1 MPERTVI
8 GIDFGSSQSSIAV
21 LRIGSTE
28 APELLNV
35 GGGRNG
41 VTIPTLLAVDANDGS
56 VIDFGANVRKH
67 YAEEQQGT
75 VIFASNFKRYLGKNV
90 ASNDPDSRKEANKY
104 CKLFIY
110 ELAKFVKERY
120 NVKELD
126 FNDFETCLAYP
137 ATWSKEQ
144 VELLKQY
151 AKEAGFPAD
160 PILGIKAIPEPVAAM
175 HALKVQN
182 ADFRFG
188 NCPEYYMV
196 IDFGGGTLDICVIR
210 TDTLGRT
217 PEIISTSGDSELGG
231 KEFDDIIEHK
241 FFRNVE
247 GVSRDQLSGRELA
260 ELSDKIKEAKETF
273 SEYFKT
279 NELASFS
286 FHLTAGQYSLTMSR
300 SEFDNICKDR
310 GIYDKIKN
318 CIHNA
323 LEQAHLDVNS
333 IKKVILT
340 GGSSKWYFIRNI
352 VAKEFALGGESIF
365 LTENP
370 FTDVANGCAI
380 SVGHPDAA
388 PDKKGVWVKFKLN
401 KNDKWSAPKCILKP
415 ARADSSG
422 IEERMYIGTI
432 NATQY
437 VVPYKI
443 YLSWWTG
450 FEPDSLEPYDKEAI
464 IEFYARSNVP
474 FMDRTRGAWAVLRGK
489 KYTNE
494 NKNDTYDIYLQY
506 SEDAAGGKKYHFE
519 ILDAEAAL
527 KTSIMLT
534 KGEDAAK
541 NMPDGHIEKGDI
553 LPGYISFRAMAGL
566 KTRKLMAL

>member
-56 VIDFGANVRKH
+56 VIDFGANVRRH

-75 VIFASNFKRYLGKNV
+75 VIFASNFKRYLGENV

-126 FNDFETCLAYP
+126 SNDFETCLAYP
-137 ATWSKEQ
+137 ATWSTEQ

-188 NCPEYYMV
+188 NCPEYFMV

-273 SEYFKT
+273 SENFKN
-279 NELASFS
+279 NELAS
-286 FHLTAGQYSLTMSR
+286 
-300 SEFDNICKDR
+300 I
-310 GIYDKIKN
+310 
-318 CIHNA
+318 
-323 LEQAHLDVNS
+323 
-333 IKKVILT
+333 
-340 GGSSKWYFIRNI
+340 
-352 VAKEFALGGESIF
+352 
-365 LTENP
+365 
-370 FTDVANGCAI
+370 
-380 SVGHPDAA
+380 
-388 PDKKGVWVKFKLN
+388 
-401 KNDKWSAPKCILKP
+401 
-415 ARADSSG
+415 
-422 IEERMYIGTI
+422 
-432 NATQY
+432 
-437 VVPYKI
+437 
-443 YLSWWTG
+443 
-450 FEPDSLEPYDKEAI
+450 
-464 IEFYARSNVP
+464 
-474 FMDRTRGAWAVLRGK
+474 
-489 KYTNE
+489 
-494 NKNDTYDIYLQY
+494 
-506 SEDAAGGKKYHFE
+506 
-519 ILDAEAAL
+519 
-527 KTSIMLT
+527 
-534 KGEDAAK
+534 
-541 NMPDGHIEKGDI
+541 
-553 LPGYISFRAMAGL
+553 
-566 KTRKLMAL
+566 

>member
-1 MPERTVI
+1 MPERKVI

-28 APELLNV
+28 SPELLNV

-67 YAEEQQGT
+67 YSEEQQGT
-75 VIFASNFKRYLGKNV
+75 VIFASNFKRYLGKLV
-90 ASNDPDSRKEANKY
+90 ATDDPSVQKEANQY
-104 CKLFIY
+104 CKLFIC
-110 ELAKFVKERY
+110 ELAKFVKDRY

-126 FNDFETCLAYP
+126 FNDFETCLAHP
-137 ATWSKEQ
+137 ATWTKEQ

-241 FFRNVE
+241 FFQNVD
-247 GVSRDQLSGRELA
+247 GISKGDLSGRELA
-260 ELSDKIKEAKETF
+260 ELSDKIREAKETF
-273 SEYFKT
+273 SENFKT

-286 FHLTAGQYSLTMSR
+286 FHLATGQYSLTLSR

-310 GIYDKIKN
+310 GIFDKIKK
-318 CIHNA
+318 CIHDA
-323 LEQAHLDVNS
+323 LGEAHLDVDK

-380 SVGHPDAA
+380 CVGRPDA
-388 PDKKGVWVKFKLN
+388 PPENKGVWVKYKLN
-401 KNDKWSAPKCILKP
+401 RNDIWSEPKCILKP
-415 ARADSSG
+415 AKSNSLG
-422 IEERMYIGTI
+422 VEERMYIGTI

-437 VVPYKI
+437 ILPYKI

-450 FEPDSLEPYDKEAI
+450 FKEDSLEQDDKEAI
-464 IEFYARSNVP
+464 IEFYARSNMP
-474 FMDRTRGAWAVLRGK
+474 FMNKIRGIRDVISGK
-489 KYTNE
+489 DFLK
-494 NKNDTYDIYLQY
+494 KKDAYDIYLKC
-506 SEDAAGGKKYHFE
+506 SIGSTGNKKYSFE
-519 ILDAEAAL
+519 ILDAEATQ
-527 KTSIMLT
+527 KESVMLT
-534 KGEDAAK
+534 KGVVAAK
-541 NMPDGHIEKGDI
+541 NMPDGHKEEGDI
-553 LPGYISFRAMAGL
+553 MQGYISFRAMAGL
-566 KTRKLMAL
+566 KIRKLMPL